1 MEICLPT
8 LQGWMGWQLPHGPSQ
23 PGYHLHH
30 HYFHRYNHFDDAY
43 DDVDDDVDDDDG
55 DVDDDVHQVAQAN
68 DYSLSREV
76 TNHLF
81 QGLPILVANS
91 NKDKDFNIWNF

>member
-1 MEICLPT
+1 
-8 LQGWMGWQLPHGPSQ
+8 MGWQLPHGPSQ

-30 HYFHRYNHFDDAY
+30 HYFHRYNHFDDAFDAY
-43 DDVDDDVDDDDG
+43 D

-81 QGLPILVANS
+81 QGLL
-91 NKDKDFNIWNF
+91 K